1 MSRKHTI
8 TAFLSRKFIITRF
21 SKVFEDLLASSI
33 APQVMPPWN
42 ESKLTCNDSWWYK
55 NSVWKRSRGHKKL
68 VSSGAF
74 ENIAHGAWSYKI
86 YVWKKR
92 SRGHKKLA
100 SSGAQR
106 ADRRGRQL
114 KSSGMMNSNC
124 LPWTPQFFTEP
135 DQPRSSQIFQDGETV
150 IFSCEDTP
158 EEAFQ
163 ICCMTTTRNVV
174 LLWSSLWFYSQFYL
188 PIVTSSKCSIW

>member
-1 MSRKHTI
+1 M
-8 TAFLSRKFIITRF
+8 
-21 SKVFEDLLASSI
+21 VFYYGSVLNGRLLG
-33 APQVMPPWN
+33 
-42 ESKLTCNDSWWYK
+42 CHDSWWYK
-55 NSVWKRSRGHKKL
+55 NSVWKRSRGHKTL

-86 YVWKKR
+86 YVWKK
-92 SRGHKKLA
+92 GHAVTKSWPAVEHRELIA
-100 SSGAQR
+100 GGANWKAVGWWTQI
-106 ADRRGRQL
+106 AW
-114 KSSGMMNSNC
+114 
-124 LPWTPQFFTEP
+124 WTPQFFTEP

>member
-1 MSRKHTI
+1 MVVQEFCVK
-8 TAFLSRKFIITRF
+8 
-21 SKVFEDLLASSI
+21 KVARSQKAGQQWSIWKYCSCCMVLQDLC
-33 APQVMPPWN
+33 V
-42 ESKLTCNDSWWYK
+42 K
-55 NSVWKRSRGHKKL
+55 KRSRGHKKL
-68 VSSGAF
+68 V
-74 ENIAHGAWSYKI
+74 
-86 YVWKKR
+86 
-92 SRGHKKLA
+92 

-135 DQPRSSQIFQDGETV
+135 DQPRSSQIFQDAETV

-174 LLWSSLWFYSQFYL
+174 LLWSSLWFYSPFYL
-188 PIVTSSKCSIW
+188 PFVTSSKCSIWSVHSPFSLYFDLHLTHPRLLVLSMA

>member
-1 MSRKHTI
+1 MQLRHFCCK
-8 TAFLSRKFIITRF
+8 KFMIMRF
-21 SKVFEDLLASSI
+21 SIAFEDLLASSI

-124 LPWTPQFFTEP
+124 LVDAAIFHRTGSAKVVADF
-135 DQPRSSQIFQDGETV
+135 PRWWNCNIFMWRHTRGSISNLLHDYYKECCAAV
-150 IFSCEDTP
+150 I
-158 EEAFQ
+158 
-163 ICCMTTTRNVV
+163 
-174 LLWSSLWFYSQFYL
+174 
-188 PIVTSSKCSIW
+188 

>member
-1 MSRKHTI
+1 MKASWLVMIHGGTRILCEKGRAVTKRWSAVEHLKI
-8 TAFLSRKFIITRF
+8 LLMVHGLTRF
-21 SKVFEDLLASSI
+21 MCEKKGHAVTKSWPAVEHRELI
-33 APQVMPPWN
+33 AGGANWKAVG
-42 ESKLTCNDSWWYK
+42 WWTQ
-55 NSVWKRSRGHKKL
+55 
-68 VSSGAF
+68 
-74 ENIAHGAWSYKI
+74 IAW
-86 YVWKKR
+86 
-92 SRGHKKLA
+92 
-100 SSGAQR
+100 
-106 ADRRGRQL
+106 
-114 KSSGMMNSNC
+114 
-124 LPWTPQFFTEP
+124 WTPQFFTEP